1 MAAKK
6 KAVVKPVKTV
16 KNEDYSALEM
26 YAISMHEYFLALKAA
41 GFPESM
47 ALTLLMDTDSHPEW
61 MLTKPPTKAEINQ
74 HLEDDEDD

>member
-6 KAVVKPVKTV
+6 KAAVKSVKTV

-26 YAISMHEYFLALKAA
+26 YAISMHEYFLALKTA
-41 GFPESM
+41 GFDAGT
-47 ALTLLMDTDSHPEW
+47 ALTLLMDRDSHPDW
-61 MLTKPPTKAEINQ
+61 MLTRPPSKAEINQ